1 MPPSWVIRSEGGC
14 VRPKSIIVAVANAFT
29 PADTV
34 AIVAP
39 QIAAINKPGSGDGR

>member
-1 MPPSWVIRSEGGC
+1 MVNQFGNYHGGRC
-14 VRPKSIIVAVANAFT
+14 CKEQAGQPTGNAFT